1 MRDLVL
7 QIRVAEVY
15 ILRIG
20 EVGQRDLLRDERRTR
35 AEVIPEREFTRA
47 WLPFCLGREGGQRLS
62 AREVLCRKT
71 AFLEIVG
78 LVLVFER

>member
-7 QIRVAEVY
+7 QIRVAEVH

-20 EVGQRDLLRDERRTR
+20 EIGQCDLLRYGRRTR
-35 AEVIPEREFTRA
+35 AEIIVESELTRA
-47 WLPFCLGREGGQRLS
+47 GLPFCSGREGGQRLS

-71 AFLEIVG
+71 AFLEIIG
-78 LVLVFER
+78 LVLVLER

>member
-1 MRDLVL
+1 MRDLVF
-7 QIRVAEVY
+7 QIRVAEVH

-20 EVGQRDLLRDERRTR
+20 EIGQCDLLRDERRTR
-35 AEVIPEREFTRA
+35 AEVIMEKEFTRA
-47 WLPFCLGREGGQRLS
+47 WLPYSFGREGGQRLS

-78 LVLVFER
+78 LVLVLER